1 MQEQVLLT
9 KIYLYLCILS
19 SNYQHVFQKLNSFF
33 AEFPFL
39 ELISIGIGYQRWFC
53 TLKRLVHQWLEPL
66 KYCRTNLFLAY
77 WDFWHKKFNWIASW
91 LQCGVQYIMPQD
103 VVYIIYLEKC
113 RSTHY
118 IIDVRRNKTGCIK
131 FNLGWGNLCT
141 KYIHC
146 VPTHRQSSFK
156 NCLWSTIH
164 YGSTGCGVF

>member
-9 KIYLYLCILS
+9 KIYLYLCIPS
-19 SNYQHVFQKLNSFF
+19 SFNYQHVFQKLNSFF

-118 IIDVRRNKTGCIK
+118 IIDVRRNKTWFCSRMHQVQS
-131 FNLGWGNLCT
+131 WM
-141 KYIHC
+141 
-146 VPTHRQSSFK
+146 RQSM
-156 NCLWSTIH
+156 
-164 YGSTGCGVF
+164 Y